1 LLREDGRKFDEERK
15 IKITKNVNIYA
26 EGSVLIEVGNTK
38 VICTASVS
46 DKVPSFLR
54 GTGKGWVT
62 AEYSM
67 LPRATNERNPREAS
81 KGKLTGRT
89 VEIQRLI
96 GRALRASIDLEKLGE
111 RLITID
117 CDVIQADGG
126 TRTTSITGGYIAL
139 ALAIKK
145 LLQEEI
151 LEENPLIS
159 NVAAISVGK
168 IDSNLMVDLKY
179 SEDSAAEV
187 DMNVIMNKKGEFI
200 EVQGTGEESTFT
212 RAELNQLLDLAENS
226 IRKLIELQDRI
237 INQEDLKIFLATA
250 NKHKI
255 DEISDIFSGIENIKI
270 LSIKDGIEIPEVIED
285 GETFEEN
292 SKKKAVEI
300 AKFLNMIT
308 IADDSGLCVDALNGE
323 PGVYSARYSGTGDD
337 LKNNEKLIENL
348 KGVKNRKAKFVS
360 VITLAKP
367 NGETY
372 SFRGEIEGTIIDIPK
387 GNTGFGYDPY
397 FYVEEYQK
405 TLAEL
410 PELKNKISHRAKA
423 LEKLKEN
430 LIVVNGK
437 VNGNVK
443 VYYENGNLKYDTS
456 YKNNKKDGIE
466 KIYSPDGKL
475 EMEVPYKNGVKDGV
489 QKQYSKD
496 GKLIVEA
503 TLKNNLRNGSYKDYF
518 ENGKIENEGIYKDDK
533 EEGIH
538 REYYSNGKLK
548 KEVEFKAGIPNGI
561 AREYNEKGIKEK
573 ETSFKNGIEDGIRKN
588 FYKNGNLKYSVEMKN
603 GVENG
608 AFKQYY
614 ENGVLEIEAFYKNGK
629 LEGIRRDYYKSGK
642 LEVEGLHKNGEP
654 DGWTYVYNE
663 DGTIKREIFFVEGKA
678 YEKDND
684 KKK

>member
-1 LLREDGRKFDEERK
+1 MLREDGRKFNEERK
-15 IKITKNVNIYA
+15 IKITKDVNIYA

-46 DKVPSFLR
+46 EKVPPFLR

-67 LPRATNERNPREAS
+67 LPRATNERNQREAS

-96 GRALRASIDLEKLGE
+96 GRTLRSAIDLEKLGE

-126 TRTTSITGGYIAL
+126 TRTTSITGGYVAL

-145 LLQEEI
+145 LLKDEI
-151 LEENPLIS
+151 LEENPLIA

-168 IDSNLMVDLKY
+168 IDSELMVDLKY

-212 RAELNQLLDLAENS
+212 RTELNGLLDLAEAS
-226 IRKLIELQDRI
+226 IKRIIDLQDKVI
-237 INQEDLKIFLATA
+237 EQENLKIFLATG

-255 DEISDIFSGIENIKI
+255 EEISDIFSDIENVEI
-270 LSIKDGIEIPEVIED
+270 LSIKDGVEIPEVIED
-285 GETFEEN
+285 GTTFEEN

-348 KGVKNRKAKFVS
+348 KGIENRKAKFVS

-367 NGETY
+367 NGETF
-372 SFRGEIEGTIIDIPK
+372 SFEGEILGEIIDNPR
-387 GNTGFGYDPY
+387 GNTGFGYDPH

-405 TLAEL
+405 TLAQL

-423 LEKLKEN
+423 LEKLKKE
-430 LIVVNGK
+430 
-437 VNGNVK
+437 
-443 VYYENGNLKYDTS
+443 
-456 YKNNKKDGIE
+456 
-466 KIYSPDGKL
+466 
-475 EMEVPYKNGVKDGV
+475 
-489 QKQYSKD
+489 
-496 GKLIVEA
+496 
-503 TLKNNLRNGSYKDYF
+503 LKNIL
-518 ENGKIENEGIYKDDK
+518 
-533 EEGIH
+533 
-538 REYYSNGKLK
+538 L
-548 KEVEFKAGIPNGI
+548 
-561 AREYNEKGIKEK
+561 
-573 ETSFKNGIEDGIRKN
+573 
-588 FYKNGNLKYSVEMKN
+588 
-603 GVENG
+603 
-608 AFKQYY
+608 
-614 ENGVLEIEAFYKNGK
+614 
-629 LEGIRRDYYKSGK
+629 
-642 LEVEGLHKNGEP
+642 
-654 DGWTYVYNE
+654 
-663 DGTIKREIFFVEGKA
+663 
-678 YEKDND
+678 
-684 KKK
+684 

>member
-1 LLREDGRKFDEERK
+1 MLREDGRKFNEERK
-15 IKITKNVNIYA
+15 IKITKDVNIYA

-46 DKVPSFLR
+46 EKVPPFLR

-67 LPRATNERNPREAS
+67 LPRATNERNQREAS

-96 GRALRASIDLEKLGE
+96 GRALRSAIDLEKLGE

-126 TRTTSITGGYIAL
+126 TRTTSITGGYVAL

-145 LLQEEI
+145 LLKEEI
-151 LEENPLIS
+151 IEENPLIA

-168 IDSNLMVDLKY
+168 IDSELIVDLKY

-212 RAELNQLLDLAENS
+212 RTELNGLLDLAEAS
-226 IRKLIELQDRI
+226 IKRI
-237 INQEDLKIFLATA
+237 INLQDKVIEQENLKIFLATG

-255 DEISDIFSGIENIKI
+255 EEISDIFSDIENVEI
-270 LSIKDGIEIPEVIED
+270 LSIKDGVEIPEVIED
-285 GETFEEN
+285 GTTFEEN

-348 KGVKNRKAKFVS
+348 KGVENRKAKFVS

-367 NGETY
+367 NGETF
-372 SFRGEIEGTIIDIPK
+372 SFEGEILGEIIDNPR
-387 GNTGFGYDPY
+387 GNTGFGYDPH

-405 TLAEL
+405 TLAQL

-423 LEKLKEN
+423 LEKLK
-430 LIVVNGK
+430 
-437 VNGNVK
+437 
-443 VYYENGNLKYDTS
+443 
-456 YKNNKKDGIE
+456 KK
-466 KIYSPDGKL
+466 
-475 EMEVPYKNGVKDGV
+475 
-489 QKQYSKD
+489 
-496 GKLIVEA
+496 
-503 TLKNNLRNGSYKDYF
+503 LKNIL
-518 ENGKIENEGIYKDDK
+518 
-533 EEGIH
+533 
-538 REYYSNGKLK
+538 L
-548 KEVEFKAGIPNGI
+548 
-561 AREYNEKGIKEK
+561 
-573 ETSFKNGIEDGIRKN
+573 
-588 FYKNGNLKYSVEMKN
+588 
-603 GVENG
+603 
-608 AFKQYY
+608 
-614 ENGVLEIEAFYKNGK
+614 
-629 LEGIRRDYYKSGK
+629 
-642 LEVEGLHKNGEP
+642 
-654 DGWTYVYNE
+654 
-663 DGTIKREIFFVEGKA
+663 
-678 YEKDND
+678 
-684 KKK
+684 

>member
-1 LLREDGRKFDEERK
+1 MLREDGRNFNEERK
-15 IKITKNVNIYA
+15 IKITKNINIYA

-38 VICTASVS
+38 VICTASVT

-81 KGKLTGRT
+81 KGKLAGRT

-145 LLQEEI
+145 LLKEEI

-168 IDSNLMVDLKY
+168 VNSELMVDLKY

-226 IRKLIELQDRI
+226 IKRLIKLQDEI
-237 INQEDLKIFLATA
+237 INQENLKIFLATA

-255 DEISDIFSGIENIKI
+255 DEISNIFS
-270 LSIKDGIEIPEVIED
+270 GIEIPEVIED
-285 GETFEEN
+285 GKTFEDN

-300 AKFLNMIT
+300 SKFLNMIA

-337 LKNNEKLIENL
+337 LKNNEKLINNLQGIENR
-348 KGVKNRKAKFVS
+348 NAKFVS

-372 SFRGEIEGTIIDIPK
+372 SFRGEINGKIVDTPR
-387 GNTGFGYDPY
+387 GNTGFGYDPH

-423 LEKLKEN
+423 LEKLKE
-430 LIVVNGK
+430 
-437 VNGNVK
+437 
-443 VYYENGNLKYDTS
+443 E
-456 YKNNKKDGIE
+456 
-466 KIYSPDGKL
+466 
-475 EMEVPYKNGVKDGV
+475 
-489 QKQYSKD
+489 
-496 GKLIVEA
+496 
-503 TLKNNLRNGSYKDYF
+503 LKNIL
-518 ENGKIENEGIYKDDK
+518 
-533 EEGIH
+533 
-538 REYYSNGKLK
+538 
-548 KEVEFKAGIPNGI
+548 
-561 AREYNEKGIKEK
+561 
-573 ETSFKNGIEDGIRKN
+573 
-588 FYKNGNLKYSVEMKN
+588 
-603 GVENG
+603 
-608 AFKQYY
+608 
-614 ENGVLEIEAFYKNGK
+614 
-629 LEGIRRDYYKSGK
+629 
-642 LEVEGLHKNGEP
+642 
-654 DGWTYVYNE
+654 
-663 DGTIKREIFFVEGKA
+663 
-678 YEKDND
+678 
-684 KKK
+684 

>member
-1 LLREDGRKFDEERK
+1 MLREDGRKFNEERK
-15 IKITKNVNIYA
+15 IKITKDVNIYA

-46 DKVPSFLR
+46 EKVPPFLR

-67 LPRATNERNPREAS
+67 LPRATNERNQREAS

-96 GRALRASIDLEKLGE
+96 GRALRSAIDLEKLGE

-126 TRTTSITGGYIAL
+126 TRTTSITGGYVAL

-145 LLQEEI
+145 LLNDEI
-151 LEENPLIS
+151 LEENPLIA

-168 IDSNLMVDLKY
+168 IDSELMVDLKY

-212 RAELNQLLDLAENS
+212 RTELNGLLDLAEAS
-226 IRKLIELQDRI
+226 IKRI
-237 INQEDLKIFLATA
+237 INLQDKVIEQENLKIFLATG

-255 DEISDIFSGIENIKI
+255 EEISDIFSDIENVEI
-270 LSIKDGIEIPEVIED
+270 LSIKDGVEIPEVIED
-285 GETFEEN
+285 GTTFEEN

-348 KGVKNRKAKFVS
+348 KGIENRKAKFVS

-367 NGETY
+367 NGETF
-372 SFRGEIEGTIIDIPK
+372 SFEGEILGEIVDNPR
-387 GNTGFGYDPY
+387 GNTGFGYDPH

-405 TLAEL
+405 TLAQL

-423 LEKLKEN
+423 LEKLKKE
-430 LIVVNGK
+430 
-437 VNGNVK
+437 
-443 VYYENGNLKYDTS
+443 
-456 YKNNKKDGIE
+456 
-466 KIYSPDGKL
+466 
-475 EMEVPYKNGVKDGV
+475 
-489 QKQYSKD
+489 
-496 GKLIVEA
+496 
-503 TLKNNLRNGSYKDYF
+503 LKNIL
-518 ENGKIENEGIYKDDK
+518 
-533 EEGIH
+533 
-538 REYYSNGKLK
+538 L
-548 KEVEFKAGIPNGI
+548 
-561 AREYNEKGIKEK
+561 
-573 ETSFKNGIEDGIRKN
+573 
-588 FYKNGNLKYSVEMKN
+588 
-603 GVENG
+603 
-608 AFKQYY
+608 
-614 ENGVLEIEAFYKNGK
+614 
-629 LEGIRRDYYKSGK
+629 
-642 LEVEGLHKNGEP
+642 
-654 DGWTYVYNE
+654 
-663 DGTIKREIFFVEGKA
+663 
-678 YEKDND
+678 
-684 KKK
+684 